1 MITNGYD
8 IAAEAPIINTYVPI
22 DFGELYKIGAAQKD
36 AVDKAYK
43 DLNTNLQKWSEFT
56 SPSQID
62 INNWYKY
69 TTGNPVISNLIERA
83 ANNPDALKDAAFRA
97 NLQSAINSIDYS
109 TLSRLKQGAE
119 SLSARQKITAEMKA
133 KGLYK
138 ESWDVYRD
146 KQGNL
151 QNFDATNWD
160 TLNQGILEDLS
171 PVQYSSLFD
180 IVNPYVEGLKPTF
193 YEGNVN
199 PLTGRSMSF
208 VKGYNAITR
217 ETINDILDRNINEI
231 VNTPQGQLW
240 YRDIANTVRT
250 INPNATQQ
258 DIDSAFVENLRKNAY
273 YKLVATPVDDEFAM
287 RQALQQ
293 AEYRM
298 KLKYKQAENQQAGQL
313 SWEDILSTQNAQAIK
328 NNVEAIRQGDPS
340 FAKKYQDGYDTIAEN
355 ITNVAQ
361 IAMQNPEFRQLMEL
375 AVTQSGASTEQAI
388 DFAFKNSQSLSNEIV
403 KTYNDLQSNIFNLR
417 NNEIDEATGKI
428 LQRTFNATLGKSD
441 MNSNPFEGVR
451 TQLQDGQMYYDES
464 LVHQMYEDG
473 LYQISQQISPQVKV
487 QLENMMFTNDK
498 KISTEVGYTFA
509 PSGKLIS
516 PKKFISNNNY
526 INNLA
531 ESVDFNIADTKLNR
545 GSWSGDQD
553 FDIEEKV
560 ANGEFGSVAIS
571 DIVGYLDTPGERAF
585 VVRLNVPLTAIQD
598 KYRTWMTSEGSVREN
613 LDKTYQITI
622 GDGEDSDN
630 LPGRWKDGYITTTM
644 LMPVSNDDL
653 DKIQANRLWQKDIG
667 TSATKEKQIGIDD
680 TILTNAKNY
689 RIGFGLT
696 K

>member
-36 AVDKAYK
+36 AVDKTYK

-119 SLSARQKITAEMKA
+119 SLSVRQKITAEMKA

-273 YKLVATPVDDEFAM
+273 YKLVATPVDDAFAM

-328 NNVEAIRQGDPS
+328 NNVEAIRQGDPG
-340 FAKKYQDGYDTIAEN
+340 FTKKYQDGYDTIAEN

-531 ESVDFNIADTKLNR
+531 ESVGFNIADTKLNR

-560 ANGEFGSVAIS
+560 AKGEFGSVAIS
-571 DIVGYLDTPGERAF
+571 DIVGYLDTPGERGF
-585 VVRLNVPLTAIQD
+585 VVRVNVPLTAIQD

>member
-1 MITNGYD
+1 MSANGYD
-8 IAAEAPIINTYVPI
+8 VAAEAPIINTYVPI
-22 DFGELYKIGAAQKD
+22 NFGELYRIGAAQKE
-36 AVDKAYK
+36 AVDKAYS
-43 DLNTNLQKWSEFT
+43 DLSTNLQKWSEFT

-62 INNWYKY
+62 IENWYKN
-69 TTGNPVISNLIERA
+69 TVGNPVISNLVEQAA
-83 ANNPDALKDAAFRA
+83 ANPDSLKDAAFRA
-97 NLQSAINSIDYS
+97 SLQSAINSIDYQ
-109 TLSRLKQGAE
+109 TLSKLKQGAE
-119 SLSARQKITAEMKA
+119 NLTARQKIAAELKA

-146 KQGNL
+146 KAGNL
-151 QNFDATNWD
+151 QNFDASTWD

-199 PLTGRSMSF
+199 PLTGQSMSF

-240 YRDIANTVRT
+240 YRDIANAVRT
-250 INPNATQQ
+250 MNPNATQQ
-258 DIDSAFVENLRKNAY
+258 DVDNAFVENLRKNAY
-273 YKLVATPVDDEFAM
+273 YKLTATPVDDEFAM
-287 RQALQQ
+287 RRALQQ
-293 AEYRM
+293 EEYRM
-298 KLKYKQAENQQAGQL
+298 KLRYKQAENQQAGKL
-313 SWEDILSTQNAQAIK
+313 SWEDILSTQNARAIK
-328 NNVEAIRQGDPS
+328 NNVEAIRQGDPD
-340 FAKKYQDGYDTIAEN
+340 FARKYQNGYETVAQN
-355 ITNVAQ
+355 ITGITQA
-361 IAMQNPEFRQLMEL
+361 AMQNQEFRQLIEL
-375 AVTQSGASTEQAI
+375 AATQSGASMEQAI
-388 DFAFKNSQSLSNEIV
+388 DFAFKNSKTLSKDITDAYTAQQRNIV
-403 KTYNDLQSNIFNLR
+403 DLRSQ
-417 NNEIDEATGKI
+417 EIDEATGKI
-428 LQRTFNATLGKSD
+428 LQRTFNATLGKAD
-441 MNSNPFEGVR
+441 MNSNPFESVR

-526 INNLA
+526 IGNLA
-531 ESVDFNIADTKLNR
+531 KSVDFDIANTKLNR

-560 ANGEFGSVAIS
+560 AKGEFGSVAIS
-571 DIVGYLDTPGERAF
+571 DIVGYLDTPGERGF
-585 VVRLNVPLTAIQD
+585 VVRVNIPMTAIQD
-598 KYRTWMTSEGSVREN
+598 KYRGLLSSEGSVREN
-613 LDKTYQITI
+613 LDKTYQITV
-622 GDGEDSDN
+622 GDGEDSTN

-680 TILTNAKNY
+680 IILTNAKNY

>member
-1 MITNGYD
+1 MSANGYD
-8 IAAEAPIINTYVPI
+8 VAAEAPIINTYVPI
-22 DFGELYKIGAAQKD
+22 NFGELYRIGAAQKE
-36 AVDKAYK
+36 AVDKAYS
-43 DLNTNLQKWSEFT
+43 DLSTNLQKWSEFT

-62 INNWYKY
+62 IENWYKN
-69 TTGNPVISNLIERA
+69 TVGNPVISNLVEQAA
-83 ANNPDALKDAAFRA
+83 ANPDSLKDAAFRA
-97 NLQSAINSIDYS
+97 SLQSAINSIDYQ
-109 TLSRLKQGAE
+109 TLSKLKQGAE
-119 SLSARQKITAEMKA
+119 NLTARQKVAAEMKA

-146 KQGNL
+146 KAGNL
-151 QNFDATNWD
+151 QNFDASTWD

-199 PLTGRSMSF
+199 PLTGQSMSF

-240 YRDIANTVRT
+240 YRDIANAVKTM
-250 INPNATQQ
+250 NPNATQQ
-258 DIDSAFVENLRKNAY
+258 DVDNAFVENLRKNAY
-273 YKLVATPVDDEFAM
+273 YKLTATPVDDEFAM
-287 RQALQQ
+287 RRALQQ
-293 AEYRM
+293 EEYRM
-298 KLKYKQAENQQAGQL
+298 KLRYKQAENQQTGQL

-328 NNVEAIRQGDPS
+328 NNVEAIRQGDPD
-340 FAKKYQDGYDTIAEN
+340 FARKYQNAYDKISEN
-355 ITNVAQ
+355 ITSMIE
-361 IAMQNPEFRQLMEL
+361 IAMQNPEFRQQIEL
-375 AVTQSGASTEQAI
+375 EMNQPNATFEKAVNLA
-388 DFAFKNSQSLSNEIV
+388 FAKTTTINNQVKNEYFKSQKEIEDTR
-403 KTYNDLQSNIFNLR
+403 K
-417 NNEIDEATGKI
+417 NEIDEATGKI
-428 LQRTFNATLGKSD
+428 LQRTFNATFERQDLD
-441 MNSNPFEGVR
+441 ANPFEYIR

-526 INNLA
+526 IGNLA
-531 ESVDFNIADTKLNR
+531 KSVDFDIANTKLNR

-560 ANGEFGSVAIS
+560 AKGEFGSVAIS
-571 DIVGYLDTPGERAF
+571 DIVGYLDTPGERGF
-585 VVRLNVPLTAIQD
+585 VVRVNIPMTAVQD
-598 KYRTWMTSEGSVREN
+598 KYRGLLSSEGSVREN
-613 LDKTYQITI
+613 LDKTYQITV
-622 GDGEDSDN
+622 GDGEDSTN

-680 TILTNAKNY
+680 IILTNAKNY
-689 RIGFGLT
+689 KIGFGLT